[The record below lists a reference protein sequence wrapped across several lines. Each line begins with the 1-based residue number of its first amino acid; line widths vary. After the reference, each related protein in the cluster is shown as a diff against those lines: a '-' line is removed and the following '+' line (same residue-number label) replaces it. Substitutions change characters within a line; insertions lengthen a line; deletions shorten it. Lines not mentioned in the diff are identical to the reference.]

1 MQKTITENE
10 RLKKQNQ
17 ELQQENLKLREI
29 IKKAEQL
36 ISDALDPD
44 ITNSEES
51 FDNFYG
57 ALDLFELINE

>member
-29 IKKAEQL
+29 IKKAGQL
-36 ISDALDPD
+36 ISDALDSE
-44 ITNSEES
+44 ITDTEQSI
-51 FDNFYG
+51 DNMYG